1 MKRRTS
7 HSIVIG
13 LAASAFLASL
23 SGCEGY
29 DWGLHNWFNPS
40 QPFRKPDQATVN
52 LIYDRVGPADQ
63 TTELVPNAT
72 FPTAEDLEWAE
83 ADYRI
88 GPSDILRVSVLDLFQ
103 EGLETVLDRQ
113 VSHSGYIDLPLLSQ
127 RVRAWGLSQEELA
140 DDIKAR
146 YRAADILRDPTVS
159 VMVTL
164 PRQNTFSILGAVG
177 RPGPYNIIRKDL
189 TLLQALAMAGG
200 VNQVN
205 IDWIYVIRP
214 KRPDRG
220 KPPTPERSPA
230 TTVPTLDSVEQ
241 MLKPST
247 STAPAPTTSTRPA
260 TVPTSG
266 PSLEDQLK
274 EFERHIP
281 GARRKAT
288 GATDKPVA
296 LLSEA
301 PVGPTT
307 GGTAAT
313 KGAAPTDLKT
323 TTGDFRYIYS
333 GGKWIRVP
341 LKAKPRTAPASTPAK
356 AELPASAKD
365 PFGWMTYDMSHLAR
379 IIAINLPELRKGN
392 PRMNII
398 VRDNDVIHIPP
409 LEIGEFYVMGEVLR
423 PGVYSLTGRRVTVK
437 MAIAAAG
444 NLGALSW
451 PNNSILIRRIGR
463 DQEQMQHLKLQDIM
477 AGREPDFL
485 LKPNDVIAVGSY
497 WAAPWLAVWRNAFRM
512 TYGFGFIY
520 DRNFSERSFEIPLLY
535 RKPGFRPNTN

>member
-1 MKRRTS
+1 LKRRKPC
-7 HSIVIG
+7 SIPIG
-13 LAASAFLASL
+13 LAAAALLAAL

-29 DWGLHNWFNPS
+29 EWGLHNWFNPS

-72 FPTAEDLEWAE
+72 FPTADDLEWGE

-113 VSHSGYIDLPLLSQ
+113 VSHSGYIDLPLLSE
-127 RVRAWGLSQEELA
+127 RVRAWGMSQEELA

-146 YRAADILRDPTVS
+146 YRAADILREPTVS

-220 KPPTPERSPA
+220 RPPTPRRAPSP
-230 TTVPTLDSVEQ
+230 TTVPSLESVER

-247 STAPAPTTSTRPA
+247 STAPAPTTSTRP
-260 TVPTSG
+260 TSE
-266 PSLEDQLK
+266 PSVDEKLK
-274 EFERHIP
+274 EFERYIP
-281 GARRKAT
+281 GARMKPAPRRNE
-288 GATDKPVA
+288 PVA

-301 PVGPTT
+301 PLGPT
-307 GGTAAT
+307 GGTSAT
-313 KGAAPTDLKT
+313 KGAAPADLKP
-323 TTGDFRYIYS
+323 TTGNFRYIYS

-341 LKAKPRTAPASTPAK
+341 LKTKTGPVSAPAK
-356 AELPASAKD
+356 AEPPASDKD

-409 LEIGEFYVMGEVLR
+409 LEVGEFYVMGEVLR

-535 RKPGFRPNTN
+535 RKPGFRPTQN